1 MLQDLKKGRP
11 CADTISGVVCERGK
25 SRYPRP
31 VSDRIAEIARE
42 IRDRKRSPGKNHL
55 QDFRI

>member
-1 MLQDLKKGRP
+1 MKKHAAIGPSMLQDLKKGRP

-42 IRDRKRSPGKNHL
+42 IRDR
-55 QDFRI
+55 